1 MSETL
6 HIGAMTRYPSV
17 LGGAASGSLTDCS
30 GDEGRAG
37 EATEI
42 HGSSIGPVIDVS
54 ATDLPPN
61 NTTVTVND
69 APPTLMS
76 TANNSTATEDNQ

>member
-42 HGSSIGPVIDVS
+42 RSSSIGPVIDVPT
-54 ATDLPPN
+54 TDLP
-61 NTTVTVND
+61 
-69 APPTLMS
+69 L
-76 TANNSTATEDNQ
+76 NSTTRLQSTMPHPLS